1 MVRTILAAAAAGI
14 LGGCMTADDVR
25 QRPAD
30 FTATYAAHWET
41 VANCLQA
48 RFIDGGV
55 VTPQYNQREK
65 TAVLTVAIHGIV
77 APGPVVAEYRVRGIA
92 DEKTAVEY
100 RERPSLFGSKATG
113 REIADRCSRA
123 V

>member
-1 MVRTILAAAAAGI
+1 MVRTVLAALSIAV

-30 FTATYAAHWET
+30 FTATYPVHWET

-55 VTPQYNQREK
+55 VTPQYNQRDK
-65 TAVLTVAIHGIV
+65 TAVLTVAIQGIV
-77 APGPVVAEYRVRGIA
+77 APGPVVAEYRVRQVEG
-92 DEKTAVEY
+92 DKTSVEL
-100 RERPSLFGSKATG
+100 RERPSLFGSKTLG
-113 REIADRCSRA
+113 REIADKCGA
-123 V
+123 A

>member
-1 MVRTILAAAAAGI
+1 MVRTILAVVAAGI

-55 VTPQYNQREK
+55 VTPQYNQRDK
-65 TAVLTVAIHGIV
+65 TAVLTVAIQGII
-77 APGPVVAEYRVRGIA
+77 APGPVVAEYRVRQS
-92 DEKTAVEY
+92 DEDKTTVEF

-113 REIADRCSRA
+113 REIADRCGRA
-123 V
+123 